1 VETPRRQ
8 EVALLFIEY
17 DVDAEGQIELV
28 ALINATEEDG
38 EDPKGEA
45 WLAWRA
51 EHEDRGLG
59 CVGISPE
66 DLQVMEDTEDP
77 GQLLAIVER
86 IILADRATKEEVPS

>member
-1 VETPRRQ
+1 M
-8 EVALLFIEY
+8 LFVEY
-17 DVDAEGQIELV
+17 DVTATGEIELV

-51 EHEDRGLG
+51 GHEDGGMG
-59 CVGISPE
+59 CVGVPQE
-66 DLQVMEDTEDP
+66 DLKLMEETEDRDE
-77 GQLLAIVER
+77 LLATVER